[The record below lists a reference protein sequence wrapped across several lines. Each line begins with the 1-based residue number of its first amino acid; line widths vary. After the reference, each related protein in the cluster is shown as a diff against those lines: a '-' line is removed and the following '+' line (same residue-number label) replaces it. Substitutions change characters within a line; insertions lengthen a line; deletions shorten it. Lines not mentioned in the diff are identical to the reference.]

1 MATRRILRLLGL
13 TALALPLGGH
23 GQSSEVGPDGQEL
36 LAPVGP
42 SGLVRFLSESTHGAL
57 HVGLIYGRPQFSAEA
72 TDAWN
77 IIGKGDLQ
85 LMLFGIP
92 VVSSY
97 EFGSFASTRGAQNRL
112 RVSVD
117 TEKLKEII
125 QLRDARRLEQAR
137 WRHDSLQIALAT
149 GEHSVVVDS
158 AAFPARLPQ
167 QEVQASSSE
176 AIGLDTDSLR
186 STTDRSTGEL
196 SRPRQESLAVD
207 TGLAVPA
214 IPDANAVLLSAAE
227 SAKDRAEAMVAMDME
242 RAMGGRFLMGLRRME
257 LGTLTPNGSEFL
269 LNGLSLQGVGVEWA
283 SERFFFAFDHG
294 NCLDDVWRSATISAD
309 RLRRLQESLFLL
321 DAPELDPRKLTVLRT
336 GVGLPESSHVH
347 IGLLRGRRSG
357 LFYGSESP
365 SSGERNEMTNH
376 VVEVDAAMVIKAD
389 HMVRLVVARSMTSVE
404 VGEPGLEGDDALEG
418 GGATQYSAGI
428 LQWRTELPKTRTT
441 FNLTGRAV
449 GSAFHSMGLAFLRSG
464 ARSLDGAISKD
475 LGRLRLRLGYK
486 RELRQGASGKDQ
498 LRLDRIRLQT
508 TYRVSKAVSL
518 RASMLPMFVAGR
530 QPSTIDQRV
539 LVTQAGINVRWRK
552 GKTQY
557 TMLGEC
563 SRFHQLMFLGSVLSS
578 TTWFGNVG
586 AEVQGGR
593 GRTALTYA
601 GFLEPGTTHPSA
613 GSLSWEV
620 SYKLRNGIELGTG
633 TVIDPSALGN
643 VGGSFRYRQPL
654 YKGLHLT
661 LSAER
666 WQERQIYQSQDFG
679 LEDLGSYTCSVLVG
693 YSW

>member
-23 GQSSEVGPDGQEL
+23 GQSSEIGPDGREL
-36 LAPVGP
+36 LVPVGQ
-42 SGLVRFLSESTHGAL
+42 SGLVSFLSESTHGAL
-57 HVGLIYGRPQFSAEA
+57 HVGLIYGRPPFSAEA

-77 IIGKGDLQ
+77 ITGKGDLQ
-85 LMLFGIP
+85 LTLFGIP
-92 VVSSY
+92 IISSY

-117 TEKLKEII
+117 TEKLKEMI

-137 WRHDSLQIALAT
+137 WRHDSLQIALAA
-149 GEHSVVVDS
+149 GERSVVVDS

-167 QEVQASSSE
+167 QEVQAPSSE

-196 SRPRQESLAVD
+196 PRPRQDPLAVD
-207 TGLAVPA
+207 TGLALPTV
-214 IPDANAVLLSAAE
+214 PDANGVLLSAAE
-227 SAKDRAEAMVAMDME
+227 SARDRAEAMVTMDME
-242 RAMGGRFLMGLRRME
+242 RSIGGRFLMGLRRME
-257 LGTLTPNGSEFL
+257 LGSLTPNGSEFL
-269 LNGLSLQGVGVEWA
+269 LNGLSLQGVGMEWG

-294 NCLDDVWRSATISAD
+294 SCLDDVWRSATITAE

-321 DAPELDPRKLTVLRT
+321 DAPALDPRKLTVLRT
-336 GVGLPESSHVH
+336 GVGLPEASHIH

-357 LFYGSESP
+357 LFYGSEGP
-365 SSGERNEMTNH
+365 SSDERNEMTNH
-376 VVEVDAAMVIKAD
+376 VIEVDAAMAIKAD
-389 HMVRLVVARSMTSVE
+389 HMVRLVVARSVTNLE
-404 VGEPGLEGDDALEG
+404 VGEPGLEGEDALDG
-418 GGATQYSAGI
+418 GAATQYSAGM
-428 LQWRTELPKTRTT
+428 LHWRTELPKARTT
-441 FNLTGRAV
+441 FHLTGRAV

-464 ARSLDGAISKD
+464 TRSLDGALSKD

-486 RELRQGASGKDQ
+486 RELRQGASDKDQ

-508 TYRVSKAVSL
+508 TYRLSKAVSL
-518 RASMLPMFVAGR
+518 RASMLPLFVAGR
-530 QPSTIDQRV
+530 EPSITDQRV
-539 LVTQAGINVRWRK
+539 VVTQAGINVRWRN

-557 TMLGEC
+557 TILGEC
-563 SRFHQLMFLGSVLSS
+563 THFHQHMLLGSVLSN

-593 GRTALTYA
+593 GRGAITYA
-601 GFLEPGTTHPSA
+601 GFLEHGATRPAA
-613 GSLSWEV
+613 GSLSVEV
-620 SYKLRNGIELGTG
+620 SYKLRNGIELGTA

-643 VGGSFRYRQPL
+643 MGGSFRYRQPL
-654 YKGLHLT
+654 YKGLYLT

-679 LEDLGSYTCSVLVG
+679 LDDLGSYTCSVLVG